1 MCGEKYPFLCA
12 NFFVLGSPPRVRGKG
27 FQSFSA
33 MMGRRITPAC
43 AGKRSFKAKQT
54 AKTWDHP
61 RVCGEKLDVF
71 DTDKSHLGSPPRV
84 RGKVHQHDARPAGKG
99 ITPACAGKRPL
110 SSACILRDWDHPR
123 VCGEK
128 YQRKA
133 STNTAIGSPPR
144 VRGKVYNS
152 CIKMYPTGITPACAG
167 KSLPHAHGLC
177 RQRDHP
183 RVCGEK
189 TFTVKN
195 VPGAEGSPPRVRGK
209 APVVRD
215 IVRDLG
221 ITPACAGKSRASGSA
236 LA

>member
-1 MCGEKYPFLCA
+1 MRGKAKYHTDQGGTFRITPACAGKRRTSTPGCAACEDHPRVCGEKYPFLCA

-84 RGKVHQHDARPAGKG
+84 RGKAARAALPWLDTRITPACAGKRNPPRRNRPARQDHPRVCGEKRPGRPALWHVAGSPPRVRGKANYSPTERHGEG
-99 ITPACAGKRPL
+99 ITPACAGKR
-110 SSACILRDWDHPR
+110 C
-123 VCGEK
+123 
-128 YQRKA
+128 
-133 STNTAIGSPPR
+133 STIAGSQY
-144 VRGKVYNS
+144 RG
-152 CIKMYPTGITPACAG
+152 
-167 KSLPHAHGLC
+167 
-177 RQRDHP
+177 DHP

-189 TFTVKN
+189 TKKI
-195 VPGAEGSPPRVRGK
+195 P
-209 APVVRD
+209 
-215 IVRDLG
+215 
-221 ITPACAGKSRASGSA
+221 
-236 LA
+236 